1 MSVANWPLPQITAQN
16 CDTPYQHANEAM
28 KMAGIIKLFLLP
40 VYPVIWILKVMLWIV
55 GAVLLIFIEVLFGP
69 RPYRWRR
76 RRRRS
81 RYW

>member
-1 MSVANWPLPQITAQN
+1 MG
-16 CDTPYQHANEAM
+16 
-28 KMAGIIKLFLLP
+28 GIIKLFLLP
-40 VYPVIWILKVMLWIV
+40 VYPLIWILKVMLWIV